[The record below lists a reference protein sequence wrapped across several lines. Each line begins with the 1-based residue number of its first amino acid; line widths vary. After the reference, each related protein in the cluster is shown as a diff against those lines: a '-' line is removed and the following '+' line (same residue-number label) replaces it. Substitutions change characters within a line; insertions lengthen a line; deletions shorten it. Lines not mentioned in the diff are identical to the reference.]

1 MRIGDRELMLPT
13 MMVGNYPKPRWF
25 AGQAWGTIPLGRYAH
40 DSVSFEAFEDAI
52 LAIVHDQESAGL
64 DIIGDGLMV
73 SGDSPYAAKL
83 YYIVDRIEGY
93 ASYGPSIT
101 LPTYSSL
108 FAPIVQG
115 KLVRRCP
122 IYAEQARVLR
132 RMTDKP
138 IKISFPGLQALAL
151 GSVNR
156 FYSDVRDLTF
166 DLARIYNE
174 EFKELARAG
183 VDVIQLDEFTWHYG
197 VDLGDWELE
206 AFNAAVDGVDADIH
220 VHVCWG
226 NYLGTSG
233 FLPSQDEVGQPT
245 REGEEYVLA
254 LRQRGATTARSA
266 AIFPRAS
273 GLTMTALNYEIAHW
287 GSEDLEPLGHA
298 AWEKPFIA
306 GVIDVK
312 SVEIDQADEVAD
324 RIRACLKFVPAER
337 LGLTTDCGLI
347 NLPRRVAHAKLR
359 ALVEGAKIVRAELG
373 VSR

>member
-1 MRIGDRELMLPT
+1 MRIGDREVMLPT

-25 AGQAWGTIPLGRYAH
+25 AGQAWGQIPLGRYAP

-64 DIIGDGLMV
+64 DVIGDGLMV

-83 YYIVDRIEGY
+83 YYVVDRIAGY
-93 ASYGPSIT
+93 VPYGPSIT

-108 FAPIVQG
+108 FAPIVES
-115 KLVRRCP
+115 KLIRRCP
-122 IYAEQARVLR
+122 IYAEQVRVLR
-132 RMTDKP
+132 RLTDKP
-138 IKISFPGLQALAL
+138 IKVTFPGLQVLAL

-174 EFKELARAG
+174 EFKELTQAG
-183 VDVIQLDEFTWHYG
+183 ADIIQLDEFTWHYG

-206 AFNAAVDGVDADIH
+206 AFNAAVDGVDADVH

-233 FLPSQDEVGQPT
+233 FLPAPDELPQPG

-254 LRQRGATTARSA
+254 LRQRGATTGRSA

-273 GLTMTALNYEIAHW
+273 GLMMTALNYEIAHW
-287 GSEDLEPLGHA
+287 GPEDLEPLGQA
-298 AWEKPFIA
+298 GWERPFIA

-324 RIRACLKFVPAER
+324 RIRSCLKFVPAER

-347 NLPRRVAHAKLR
+347 NLPRRVAYAKLR
-359 ALVEGAKIVRAELG
+359 ALVEGARIVRAELG
-373 VSR
+373 GRA

>member
-1 MRIGDRELMLPT
+1 MRIGDRELTLPT

-64 DIIGDGLMV
+64 DVIGDGLMV

-93 ASYGPSIT
+93 APYGPSIT
-101 LPTYSSL
+101 LPTYSAL

-132 RMTDKP
+132 RLTDKP

-197 VDLGDWELE
+197 VQLGDWELD

-233 FLPSQDEVGQPT
+233 FLPGQDEVGQPT

-254 LRQRGATTARSA
+254 LRQRGATTARSG

-287 GSEDLEPLGHA
+287 GSEDLEPLGQA

-373 VSR
+373 EGS

>member
-1 MRIGDRELMLPT
+1 M
-13 MMVGNYPKPRWF
+13 
-25 AGQAWGTIPLGRYAH
+25 
-40 DSVSFEAFEDAI
+40 
-52 LAIVHDQESAGL
+52 
-64 DIIGDGLMV
+64 
-73 SGDSPYAAKL
+73 
-83 YYIVDRIEGY
+83 
-93 ASYGPSIT
+93 
-101 LPTYSSL
+101 
-108 FAPIVQG
+108 
-115 KLVRRCP
+115 
-122 IYAEQARVLR
+122 LR
-132 RMTDKP
+132 RLTDKP

-197 VDLGDWELE
+197 VELGDWELE
-206 AFNAAVDGVDADIH
+206 AFNAAVEGVDADIH

-254 LRQRGATTARSA
+254 LRQRGATTARSG

-298 AWEKPFIA
+298 AWDKPFIA

-373 VSR
+373 ASR

>member
-1 MRIGDRELMLPT
+1 MRIGDRELTLPT

-64 DIIGDGLMV
+64 DVIGDGLMV

-101 LPTYSSL
+101 LPTYSAL

-132 RMTDKP
+132 RLTDKP

-197 VDLGDWELE
+197 VQLGDWELE

-233 FLPSQDEVGQPT
+233 FLPSEDEVGQPT

-254 LRQRGATTARSA
+254 LRQRGATTGRSG

-287 GSEDLEPLGHA
+287 GSEDLEPLGQA
-298 AWEKPFIA
+298 AWDKPFIA

-373 VSR
+373 ASR

>member
-1 MRIGDRELMLPT
+1 MRIGDRELTLPT

-101 LPTYSSL
+101 LPTYSAL

-132 RMTDKP
+132 RLTDKP

-197 VDLGDWELE
+197 VQLGDWELE

-233 FLPSQDEVGQPT
+233 FLPSPDEVGQPT

-254 LRQRGATTARSA
+254 LRQRGATTARSG

-287 GSEDLEPLGHA
+287 GSEDLEPLGQA

-359 ALVEGAKIVRAELG
+359 ALVEGTKIVRAELG
-373 VSR
+373 GGS

>member
-1 MRIGDRELMLPT
+1 MRIGDRELMLPS

-93 ASYGPSIT
+93 APYGPSIT

-132 RMTDKP
+132 RLTDKP